1 MTFTGHIL
9 QASEIVK
16 HGLEISPYNAAA
28 YGAVVVIL
36 GLLCW
41 YFADQLKKERAEQ
54 AKFKERSLTVLVKAE
69 EKLPTAA
76 EFTEIKMLLHQLV
89 DLVKK

>member
-1 MTFTGHIL
+1 MTLTGYIL
-9 QASEIVK
+9 QAAELVK
-16 HGLEISPYNAAA
+16 QGLEVSPYNAAA

-36 GLLCW
+36 AFLCW
-41 YFADQLKKERAEQ
+41 YFADQLKKERAEH

-69 EKLPTAA
+69 EKLPTAV